1 MLDRIFSHNWMT
13 LPETTREA
21 LRSQLNIPRTGQTE
35 VRTEGGG
42 TSVLVSDGTT
52 NDDLAHITKELLIS
66 YLDPKEEFEFS
77 ELWSMAVNK
86 ADLTLSLS
94 RVQPEE
100 VKIDIKVE
108 APVENNGDSVDSAI
122 TGDNKDDNGKEE
134 DDEENTKE

>member
-52 NDDLAHITKELLIS
+52 NDDLAHVTKELLIS
-66 YLDPKEEFEFS
+66 YLEPKEEFEFS
-77 ELWSMAVNK
+77 ELWAMAVNK

-100 VKIDIKVE
+100 VKIEI
-108 APVENNGDSVDSAI
+108 PVEKPVETVDSAI
-122 TGDNKDDNGKEE
+122 TGDNKDDNDSKESI
-134 DDEENTKE
+134 EEGSKE